1 MDRFRKRYL
10 LNGFSLAPDEQLL
23 THQGQPV
30 HLPKRPF
37 QVLLYLVENRDRL
50 VSRTELLDRFWDGK
64 DVYDDALR
72 KCVGAVRKALDDSEN
87 SRFIE
92 TRWGVGYRYIGPMKV
107 EIVPHET
114 TVTEIEKT
122 RGVHI
127 VFEEEEIQHD
137 TPAPSNGTPLA
148 PCANPPRRYFTK
160 FMMLAFVPLAIALAA
175 VTLLALRRADS
186 VDARSPIRSIAV
198 LPLRNLTGNPA
209 NDYLSDG
216 ITE

>member
-1 MDRFRKRYL
+1 MDRLRKRYL

-30 HLPKRPF
+30 HIPKRPF
-37 QVLLYLVENRDRL
+37 QVLLYLVENRDRF

-72 KCVGAVRKALDDSEN
+72 KCVGAVRKALDDCEN

-92 TRWGVGYRYIGPMKV
+92 TRWGVGYRYIGPIKV
-107 EIVPHET
+107 EIVPQET

-137 TPAPSNGTPLA
+137 TPAPQTTSERLP
-148 PCANPPRRYFTK
+148 PANLRRRYSAK
-160 FMMLAFVPLAIALAA
+160 AVALAVMLVA
-175 VTLLALRRADS
+175 V
-186 VDARSPIRSIAV
+186 SIAA
-198 LPLRNLTGNPA
+198 LTWIG
-209 NDYLSDG
+209 
-216 ITE
+216 